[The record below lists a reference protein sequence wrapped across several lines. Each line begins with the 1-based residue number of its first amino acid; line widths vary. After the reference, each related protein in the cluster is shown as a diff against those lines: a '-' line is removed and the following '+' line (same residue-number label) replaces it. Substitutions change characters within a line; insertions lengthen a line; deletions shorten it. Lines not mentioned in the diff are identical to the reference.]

1 MARKTKE
8 ESQKTRDGILDAA
21 ERVFLEKGVGTTAM
35 ADLADAAGVSRG
47 AVYGHYKNKIEVCLA
62 MCDRAFGQ
70 IEVPDENA
78 RVPALDILLRAGMG
92 FLRQCCEPGSVQRVL
107 EILYLKCE
115 RSDENEPLLRRRE
128 LLEKQGQRF
137 GLRQIRRAVERG
149 ELPARLDVELASIY
163 LQSLWDGICGTL
175 AWTER
180 LRDDPWNRAERMFR
194 AGLDSLR
201 SSPYLLLAVAE
212 QLGAQLRQACIV
224 VNKSTVPVGTAERVE
239 EIIRLGLARRRKRFR
254 VAVASNPE
262 FLKEGSAVD
271 DFRRPDRVII
281 GSAETQAGE
290 TLRQLYAPF
299 LRNHER
305 VLLMGRREAEFSKY
319 AANAFL
325 ATKISFMNEMAGL
338 CALTGVDIED
348 VRRGMGSDKRI
359 GTHFIYAGCGYGG
372 SCFPKDVRALIRSA
386 EQQGFDSQIL
396 RAVEARNARQKEL
409 LFETLGE
416 LFQGRWQGRTVAL
429 WGLAFK
435 PGTDDLREAP
445 SLVLLEALLRHGVR
459 VRAHD
464 PVANA
469 GVAARYPDALACA
482 QLTLHD
488 SPYAAVEGADA
499 LVLVTEWKQ
508 FRQPDFQKIR
518 GSMRTPLLVDGRNLY
533 APARMAELGFIYQG
547 IGRPRAGH
555 CKASAA

>member
-115 RSDENEPLLRRRE
+115 RSDENEPL
-128 LLEKQGQRF
+128 
-137 GLRQIRRAVERG
+137 
-149 ELPARLDVELASIY
+149 
-163 LQSLWDGICGTL
+163 
-175 AWTER
+175 
-180 LRDDPWNRAERMFR
+180 
-194 AGLDSLR
+194 
-201 SSPYLLLAVAE
+201 
-212 QLGAQLRQACIV
+212 
-224 VNKSTVPVGTAERVE
+224 
-239 EIIRLGLARRRKRFR
+239 
-254 VAVASNPE
+254 
-262 FLKEGSAVD
+262 
-271 DFRRPDRVII
+271 
-281 GSAETQAGE
+281 
-290 TLRQLYAPF
+290 

>member
-1 MARKTKE
+1 M
-8 ESQKTRDGILDAA
+8 
-21 ERVFLEKGVGTTAM
+21 VFIAVGTPCGEDGS
-35 ADLADAAGVSRG
+35 ADLSHV
-47 AVYGHYKNKIEVCLA
+47 
-62 MCDRAFGQ
+62 
-70 IEVPDENA
+70 
-78 RVPALDILLRAGMG
+78 
-92 FLRQCCEPGSVQRVL
+92 
-107 EILYLKCE
+107 
-115 RSDENEPLLRRRE
+115 
-128 LLEKQGQRF
+128 
-137 GLRQIRRAVERG
+137 
-149 ELPARLDVELASIY
+149 
-163 LQSLWDGICGTL
+163 
-175 AWTER
+175 
-180 LRDDPWNRAERMFR
+180 
-194 AGLDSLR
+194 
-201 SSPYLLLAVAE
+201 LAVAE

-429 WGLAFK
+429 WGWPSSRVPTTCARRRAWSCWRRCCATGCGSGPMTRWPT
-435 PGTDDLREAP
+435 PGSRHAIRTRWRAP
-445 SLVLLEALLRHGVR
+445 S
-459 VRAHD
+459 
-464 PVANA
+464 
-469 GVAARYPDALACA
+469 
-482 QLTLHD
+482 
-488 SPYAAVEGADA
+488 
-499 LVLVTEWKQ
+499 
-508 FRQPDFQKIR
+508 
-518 GSMRTPLLVDGRNLY
+518 
-533 APARMAELGFIYQG
+533 
-547 IGRPRAGH
+547 
-555 CKASAA
+555 

>member
-1 MARKTKE
+1 M
-8 ESQKTRDGILDAA
+8 
-21 ERVFLEKGVGTTAM
+21 
-35 ADLADAAGVSRG
+35 
-47 AVYGHYKNKIEVCLA
+47 
-62 MCDRAFGQ
+62 
-70 IEVPDENA
+70 
-78 RVPALDILLRAGMG
+78 
-92 FLRQCCEPGSVQRVL
+92 
-107 EILYLKCE
+107 
-115 RSDENEPLLRRRE
+115 
-128 LLEKQGQRF
+128 
-137 GLRQIRRAVERG
+137 
-149 ELPARLDVELASIY
+149 
-163 LQSLWDGICGTL
+163 
-175 AWTER
+175 
-180 LRDDPWNRAERMFR
+180 
-194 AGLDSLR
+194 
-201 SSPYLLLAVAE
+201 AVAE

-239 EIIRLGLARRRKRFR
+239 EIIRLGLARRRKRFPGGGGEQSGVPQGR
-254 VAVASNPE
+254 LGGGRFQA
-262 FLKEGSAVD
+262 
-271 DFRRPDRVII
+271 PDRVII
-281 GSAETQAGE
+281 GSAPRRRPGKPCASS
-290 TLRQLYAPF
+290 YAPF

-305 VLLMGRREAEFSKY
+305 VPADGG
-319 AANAFL
+319 AARLSSASTRPMPSL

-348 VRRGMGSDKRI
+348 VRRGMGSDKAHRHPFHLRRLRLRRLELSQ
-359 GTHFIYAGCGYGG
+359 GR
-372 SCFPKDVRALIRSA
+372 PRADPQRRA
-386 EQQGFDSQIL
+386 TGL
-396 RAVEARNARQKEL
+396 RQPDTACSGKRATLRQKEL

-429 WGLAFK
+429 WGWPS

-555 CKASAA
+555 

>member
-62 MCDRAFGQ
+62 MCERAFGQ

-115 RSDENEPLLRRRE
+115 RSDENEPL
-128 LLEKQGQRF
+128 
-137 GLRQIRRAVERG
+137 
-149 ELPARLDVELASIY
+149 
-163 LQSLWDGICGTL
+163 
-175 AWTER
+175 
-180 LRDDPWNRAERMFR
+180 
-194 AGLDSLR
+194 
-201 SSPYLLLAVAE
+201 
-212 QLGAQLRQACIV
+212 
-224 VNKSTVPVGTAERVE
+224 
-239 EIIRLGLARRRKRFR
+239 
-254 VAVASNPE
+254 
-262 FLKEGSAVD
+262 
-271 DFRRPDRVII
+271 
-281 GSAETQAGE
+281 
-290 TLRQLYAPF
+290 
-299 LRNHER
+299 
-305 VLLMGRREAEFSKY
+305 
-319 AANAFL
+319 
-325 ATKISFMNEMAGL
+325 MNEMAGL

>member
-1 MARKTKE
+1 
-8 ESQKTRDGILDAA
+8 
-21 ERVFLEKGVGTTAM
+21 
-35 ADLADAAGVSRG
+35 
-47 AVYGHYKNKIEVCLA
+47 
-62 MCDRAFGQ
+62 
-70 IEVPDENA
+70 
-78 RVPALDILLRAGMG
+78 
-92 FLRQCCEPGSVQRVL
+92 
-107 EILYLKCE
+107 
-115 RSDENEPLLRRRE
+115 
-128 LLEKQGQRF
+128 
-137 GLRQIRRAVERG
+137 
-149 ELPARLDVELASIY
+149 
-163 LQSLWDGICGTL
+163 
-175 AWTER
+175 
-180 LRDDPWNRAERMFR
+180 ERMF
-194 AGLDSLR
+194 A
-201 SSPYLLLAVAE
+201 
-212 QLGAQLRQACIV
+212 
-224 VNKSTVPVGTAERVE
+224 
-239 EIIRLGLARRRKRFR
+239 
-254 VAVASNPE
+254 
-262 FLKEGSAVD
+262 
-271 DFRRPDRVII
+271 
-281 GSAETQAGE
+281 
-290 TLRQLYAPF
+290 
-299 LRNHER
+299 
-305 VLLMGRREAEFSKY
+305 
-319 AANAFL
+319 
-325 ATKISFMNEMAGL
+325 MAGL

-386 EQQGFDSQIL
+386 EQQGYDSQIL

-469 GVAARYPDALACA
+469 GVAARYPEAVACA
-482 QLTLHD
+482 RLTLHD

>member
-1 MARKTKE
+1 MR
-8 ESQKTRDGILDAA
+8 
-21 ERVFLEKGVGTTAM
+21 
-35 ADLADAAGVSRG
+35 
-47 AVYGHYKNKIEVCLA
+47 
-62 MCDRAFGQ
+62 
-70 IEVPDENA
+70 
-78 RVPALDILLRAGMG
+78 
-92 FLRQCCEPGSVQRVL
+92 
-107 EILYLKCE
+107 
-115 RSDENEPLLRRRE
+115 
-128 LLEKQGQRF
+128 
-137 GLRQIRRAVERG
+137 
-149 ELPARLDVELASIY
+149 
-163 LQSLWDGICGTL
+163 
-175 AWTER
+175 
-180 LRDDPWNRAERMFR
+180 
-194 AGLDSLR
+194 
-201 SSPYLLLAVAE
+201 
-212 QLGAQLRQACIV
+212 
-224 VNKSTVPVGTAERVE
+224 
-239 EIIRLGLARRRKRFR
+239 
-254 VAVASNPE
+254 
-262 FLKEGSAVD
+262 
-271 DFRRPDRVII
+271 
-281 GSAETQAGE
+281 
-290 TLRQLYAPF
+290 
-299 LRNHER
+299 
-305 VLLMGRREAEFSKY
+305 
-319 AANAFL
+319 
-325 ATKISFMNEMAGL
+325 
-338 CALTGVDIED
+338 LTGVDIED
-348 VRRGMGSDKRI
+348 VRGGMGSDKRI

-386 EQQGFDSQIL
+386 EQQGYDSQIL

-469 GVAARYPDALACA
+469 GVAARYPEAVACA
-482 QLTLHD
+482 RLTLHD

>member
-1 MARKTKE
+1 MRLCVIGAGYVGLVTAACFAEMGNQVRCVERDRERVARLRRGE
-8 ESQKTRDGILDAA
+8 MPIYEPGLESILRDQLDAA
-21 ERVFLEKGVGTTAM
+21 RLTFTASL
-35 ADLADAAGVSRG
+35 AEGLADAEVVFI
-47 AVYGHYKNKIEVCLA
+47 AVGTPCGE
-62 MCDRAFGQ
+62 D
-70 IEVPDENA
+70 
-78 RVPALDILLRAGMG
+78 
-92 FLRQCCEPGSVQRVL
+92 GSADLSHV
-107 EILYLKCE
+107 
-115 RSDENEPLLRRRE
+115 
-128 LLEKQGQRF
+128 
-137 GLRQIRRAVERG
+137 
-149 ELPARLDVELASIY
+149 
-163 LQSLWDGICGTL
+163 
-175 AWTER
+175 
-180 LRDDPWNRAERMFR
+180 
-194 AGLDSLR
+194 
-201 SSPYLLLAVAE
+201 LAVAE

-239 EIIRLGLARRRKRFR
+239 EIIRLGLARRRKHFR

-386 EQQGFDSQIL
+386 EQQGYDSQIL

-429 WGLAFK
+429 WGWPSSRVPTTCARRRAWSCWRRCCATGCGSGPMTRWPT
-435 PGTDDLREAP
+435 PGSRHAIRTRWRAP
-445 SLVLLEALLRHGVR
+445 S
-459 VRAHD
+459 
-464 PVANA
+464 
-469 GVAARYPDALACA
+469 
-482 QLTLHD
+482 
-488 SPYAAVEGADA
+488 
-499 LVLVTEWKQ
+499 
-508 FRQPDFQKIR
+508 
-518 GSMRTPLLVDGRNLY
+518 
-533 APARMAELGFIYQG
+533 
-547 IGRPRAGH
+547 
-555 CKASAA
+555 

>member
-78 RVPALDILLRAGMG
+78 RVPALDIL
-92 FLRQCCEPGSVQRVL
+92 
-107 EILYLKCE
+107 
-115 RSDENEPLLRRRE
+115 
-128 LLEKQGQRF
+128 
-137 GLRQIRRAVERG
+137 
-149 ELPARLDVELASIY
+149 
-163 LQSLWDGICGTL
+163 
-175 AWTER
+175 
-180 LRDDPWNRAERMFR
+180 
-194 AGLDSLR
+194 
-201 SSPYLLLAVAE
+201 
-212 QLGAQLRQACIV
+212 
-224 VNKSTVPVGTAERVE
+224 
-239 EIIRLGLARRRKRFR
+239 
-254 VAVASNPE
+254 
-262 FLKEGSAVD
+262 
-271 DFRRPDRVII
+271 
-281 GSAETQAGE
+281 
-290 TLRQLYAPF
+290 
-299 LRNHER
+299 
-305 VLLMGRREAEFSKY
+305 EAEFSKY

-445 SLVLLEALLRHGVR
+445 SLVLLEALLRHGVQ